1 MIKSAGLFLLLL
13 LKIAGWIAL
22 ILFLLLLAIIL
33 LVLLVPVRYHVS
45 AQNTDEAGI
54 TEHPGIRNPVKT
66 PDMRLTFTWLMHIF
80 HVSFL
85 YDHEKFRYQI
95 RLGGIDPQKLSA
107 CFRQRKKSRSHP
119 HGKKKEATEK
129 RNGPGLDEAGTTAN
143 NAKAQHTT
151 DSCQTDSRQIYIQ
164 PGDQTDSGQRQT
176 KTDQEPVAESDRP
189 DELNEMAGIPR
200 KLKTS
205 TKDVPAKK
213 TGNDRTQVSS
223 GQKTKP
229 PAKKRKKNSASEK
242 EILKKESSKKETL
255 KKETLKE
262 RRKKTTASGEK
273 KSAGKSSKGS
283 GLSRLY
289 KEFTD
294 ETNRSAALH
303 LWKEICYLFTHY
315 RPQKLQADLSFSLA
329 DPSLTGRVLGA
340 LSLLPVIY
348 RYPCRIVPDF
358 ESESVYFTGS
368 VMMKGKISVTVFLI
382 SCLRILRDKN
392 AMGCMRRLMGRSG

>member
-54 TEHPGIRNPVKT
+54 TEHPVIRNPVKT

-129 RNGPGLDEAGTTAN
+129 RNGPGQDEAGTAAN

-151 DSCQTDSRQIYIQ
+151 DSC
-164 PGDQTDSGQRQT
+164 QTDSGQRQT

-200 KLKTS
+200 QLKTF

-229 PAKKRKKNSASEK
+229 PANKRKKNSASEK

-255 KKETLKE
+255 KE
-262 RRKKTTASGEK
+262 RRKKTTASGGK

-283 GLSRLY
+283 GLSRLH

-368 VMMKGKISVTVFLI
+368 LMMKGKISVTVFLI
-382 SCLRILRDKN
+382 SCLRMLRDKN

>member
-54 TEHPGIRNPVKT
+54 TEHPVIRNPVKT

-129 RNGPGLDEAGTTAN
+129 RNGPGQDEAGTAAN

-151 DSCQTDSRQIYIQ
+151 DSC
-164 PGDQTDSGQRQT
+164 QTDSGQRQT

-200 KLKTS
+200 QLKTF

-229 PAKKRKKNSASEK
+229 PANKRKKNSASEK

-262 RRKKTTASGEK
+262 RRKKTTASGGK

-283 GLSRLY
+283 GLSRLH

-368 VMMKGKISVTVFLI
+368 LMMKGKISVTVFLI
-382 SCLRILRDKN
+382 SCLRMLRDKN

>member
-189 DELNEMAGIPR
+189 GELNEMAGIPR
-200 KLKTS
+200 KLK
-205 TKDVPAKK
+205 D
-213 TGNDRTQVSS
+213 
-223 GQKTKP
+223 
-229 PAKKRKKNSASEK
+229 
-242 EILKKESSKKETL
+242 
-255 KKETLKE
+255 TLKE